1 MDEAGTIDLK
11 KLKGMTE
18 WMYRTGWK
26 VANRQAR
33 PTLDPNFKLE
43 R

>member
-1 MDEAGTIDLK
+1 MDEPKNINYEKLK
-11 KLKGMTE
+11 KMTE

-26 VANRQAR
+26 VANVAKR
-33 PTLDPNFKLE
+33 PALVPNFRLE